1 MTEDQLS
8 QMLKDYK
15 DEIAASVRNKA
26 IEAMTASLGYQ
37 LPQSVT
43 QAVKEFFEAEIVPE
57 IKAHLED
64 QKGPIVEASIKAA
77 SEIGDK
83 VAELLVKQAVES
95 MTGYR
100 SGEVIKALMGV
111 R

>member
-8 QMLKDYK
+8 QMLADHK
-15 DEIAASVRNKA
+15 DEIAASVRKKA
-26 IEAMTASLGYQ
+26 IEAMTASLSYQ

-43 QAVKEFFEAEIVPE
+43 QAVREFFETEIVPE

-64 QKGPIVEASIKAA
+64 QKGAIVEASIKAA

-100 SGEVIKALMGV
+100 SGEVVKALMGV